1 MFVLRLRLMFVLMK
15 KLYLLKNELANGSST
30 KAIKE
35 SVKCEPTEF
44 VKIESLHIPNIIK
57 SKTKPPEP
65 KYVSCG
71 NVFD

>member
-1 MFVLRLRLMFVLMK
+1 MNFILF
-15 KLYLLKNELANGSST
+15 KNELANGSST
-30 KAIKE
+30 KTIKE

-65 KYVSCG
+65 KYVFVVNPC
-71 NVFD
+71 D